1 MPLKVAAAVL
11 PVAGSMMPPVCVP
24 GSVGVIGVCPL
35 TVTLQIAVLLPSAV
49 MTEICVVPSFTPVT
63 TPLCETVATLGVED
77 SQVTCLFVA
86 SAGSTVALRT
96 SEPPTPRFRLLLFS
110 VTPVTSFFAS
120 VTVTTQEAYLP
131 LSSAAFAT
139 MVAFP
144 AFLAV
149 TTPSLET
156 AATPASEDSQVTS
169 LFVALDGESIACSVK
184 FCPVVRLSVL
194 LFSVIPLT
202 ATFGISTSVCT
213 SISFALLSSGAQ
225 SLMPSPLVYRSMVV
239 VLPLILKVTFA
250 AGASTAPLGLVE

>member
-24 GSVGVIGVCPL
+24 GSVCVCPL

-63 TPLCETVATLGVED
+63 TPLCETVAMLGVED

-169 LFVALDGESIACSVK
+169 LFVALDGESDACSVK

-194 LFSVIPLT
+194 LFSVMPLT

-213 SISFALLSSGAQ
+213 NISRVLFPSSH
-225 SLMPSPLVYRSMVV
+225 SLMSSPLVYRSMVV

>member
-1 MPLKVAAAVL
+1 MPLKVTAAVL

-24 GSVGVIGVCPL
+24 GSVGVIGVCPP

-63 TPLCETVATLGVED
+63 TPLCETVAMLGVED

-194 LFSVIPLT
+194 LFSVMPLT

-213 SISFALLSSGAQ
+213 SISRISLSSH
-225 SLMPSPLVYRSMVV
+225 SLMPAPLVYRSMVV
-239 VLPLILKVTFA
+239 VLPLILKVTSA
-250 AGASTAPLGLVE
+250 AGASTSPPGLDE